1 MKIIL
6 PESMDA
12 PTISASFLAGLHNI
26 DPALVIYWNRFK
38 QRFIIDRCIRG
49 SECFSHGPSCER
61 ANVLIV
67 ETPEGLFMMPSDWTL
82 DRIKAMDAW
91 TNYGTLENQRRT
103 RENAKADWNAK
114 RHEESREAFREAALD
129 NKAQVNEALTLIKRH
144 DLARVH

>member
-1 MKIIL
+1 MNVIL

-12 PTISASFLAGLHNI
+12 PTIPESFLRGLRNI

-38 QRFIIDRCIRG
+38 NRFVIDRCIMQHDVHN
-49 SECFSHGPSCER
+49 SSCQR

-67 ETPEGLFMMPSDWTL
+67 ETPEGIYMTPNDWTL

-91 TNYGTLENQRRT
+91 TKHGTLQNQRRE
-103 RENAKADWNAK
+103 RENAKADWDAK
-114 RHEESREAFREAALD
+114 RHQATREAFKEAALD